1 MAIDPNNPPR
11 GESVRETIVR
21 SIREIQEREATMAQS
36 VPPSTNVQALGDKA
50 VLGMCELLGLLFALP
65 FGDALYHGNSISG
78 WHWFYLSIGL
88 LFAGAGPMFPWIR
101 ARAWIPET
109 ASASLSRAA
118 LDARFWI
125 ATLLLIFVYMAAPEI
140 YRRATGV
147 NETAETSIAPRTA
160 STEPSL
166 AKRPEYL
173 KNISFGGDY
182 GNPST
187 IIEAIPTIT
196 TDRLRV
202 YIDYS
207 YYKAGWMQKV
217 RAPIGEIKEP
227 VAGVHVSL
235 PIINYGQRPNG
246 GGNDVWWG
254 DPDLRYSISP
264 PDLTDLLPATP
275 FRARLVIVGPSGAEQ
290 HVYFMLIRVA
300 KEPPV
305 RGFGILREQN
315 SDWKAEWEQ
324 ETIK

>member
-1 MAIDPNNPPR
+1 
-11 GESVRETIVR
+11 
-21 SIREIQEREATMAQS
+21 
-36 VPPSTNVQALGDKA
+36 
-50 VLGMCELLGLLFALP
+50 
-65 FGDALYHGNSISG
+65 
-78 WHWFYLSIGL
+78 
-88 LFAGAGPMFPWIR
+88 
-101 ARAWIPET
+101 
-109 ASASLSRAA
+109 
-118 LDARFWI
+118 
-125 ATLLLIFVYMAAPEI
+125 LLLILRLHGRARI

-147 NETAETSIAPRTA
+147 NETAETSIAPRPP

-246 GGNDVWWG
+246 GGNDVGWG

-264 PDLTDLLPATP
+264 PDLTDFIAGDPVSC
-275 FRARLVIVGPSGAEQ
+275 RLVIVGPSGAEQ
-290 HVYFMLIRVA
+290 HVYFMLIVLPRSLLSVD
-300 KEPPV
+300 
-305 RGFGILREQN
+305 FGILREQKLRLESRMGTRN
-315 SDWKAEWEQ
+315 DKMTSLLIAVF
-324 ETIK
+324 

>member
-1 MAIDPNNPPR
+1 LVLLIHWPLVR
-11 GESVRETIVR
+11 GRWSNVPVDKSESLD
-21 SIREIQEREATMAQS
+21 S
-36 VPPSTNVQALGDKA
+36 
-50 VLGMCELLGLLFALP
+50 
-65 FGDALYHGNSISG
+65 GN
-78 WHWFYLSIGL
+78 
-88 LFAGAGPMFPWIR
+88 R
-101 ARAWIPET
+101 IP
-109 ASASLSRAA
+109 SLSRAA